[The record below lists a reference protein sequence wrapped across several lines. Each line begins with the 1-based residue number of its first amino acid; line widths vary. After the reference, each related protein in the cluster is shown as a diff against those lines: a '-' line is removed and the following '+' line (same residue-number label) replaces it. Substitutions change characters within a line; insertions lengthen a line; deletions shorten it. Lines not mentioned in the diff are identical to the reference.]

1 MSSALQPR
9 RLRVAFVT
17 NFCQY
22 YRVKLFES
30 LARLYDVEFFFFSAG
45 DESYW
50 LPEHGVAQGNFKH
63 HDIPGLRVL
72 RTSINPTLVPLL
84 WRGQFDVFVSGVVGK
99 FAMPATYAVARAQGR
114 PFVLWTQIWMRLAT
128 PIHRV
133 IFPATRFV
141 YRHAD
146 AVVAS
151 GEHVKSYLVSEGV
164 GAEHIFSCDEATDNE
179 LYNQPVAAER
189 VAALRRQLAVH
200 GDDKII
206 LFIGRI
212 EEEKGLPYLIDAF
225 AGLRRRDAVLV
236 IAGKGNADYE
246 QMLKQR
252 VQQLGI
258 NDRVRFPGFVP
269 NHQTPDYYA
278 SAWVYVLPSITTA
291 AFKEPWG
298 LVINEAF
305 NQGVPAIVSDSVG
318 AAAGGMLKDGSEG
331 LVVRERDVPALE
343 HALQRVLDDEAFRQ
357 RLGETARRTIQEWN
371 IERMLRGFQNAI
383 DYVSVPTT
391 LTPALSQGE
400 REKANLPS
408 PFGRGLG

>member
-1 MSSALQPR
+1 MNEAFPPR

-30 LARLYDVEFFFFSAG
+30 LARIYDVEFFFFSAG

-50 LPEHGVAQGNFKH
+50 LPEHGVAQGSFTH
-63 HDIPGLRVL
+63 HDVPGVRVL
-72 RTSINPTLVPLL
+72 RTSINPALIPLL
-84 WRGQFDVFVSGVVGK
+84 WRGHFDVFVSGVVGK

-128 PIHRV
+128 PIHRA
-133 IFPATRFV
+133 IYPATRFV

-164 GAEHIFSCDEATDNE
+164 AGDRIFNCGEATDNE

-189 VAALRRQLAVH
+189 VATLRSQLGVN
-200 GDDKII
+200 GGDKII
-206 LFIGRI
+206 LFIGRL

-225 AGLRRRDAVLV
+225 AALRRNDAVLV

-252 VQQLGI
+252 VQQLAI
-258 NDRVRFPGFVP
+258 ADRVRFPGFVP
-269 NHQTPDYYA
+269 NHETPDYYA
-278 SAWVYVLPSITTA
+278 GAWVYVLPSITTA

-331 LVVRERDVPALE
+331 LVVRERDVPALA
-343 HALQRVLDDEAFRQ
+343 HALQRVLDDEALRH
-357 RLGETARRTIQEWN
+357 RLGETARRTIQDWS
-371 IERMLRGFQNAI
+371 IERMRRGFEVAI
-383 DYVSVPTT
+383 DYVVDARHAVDRP
-391 LTPALSQGE
+391 
-400 REKANLPS
+400 
-408 PFGRGLG
+408 GR